1 MFASVEGG
9 GSEETKVCACVF
21 VCMRWR
27 RDSKASSSCLW
38 AFNCWA
44 ARWRDTYRYTTHQT
58 RRLSSKGQYWKYK
71 ISKLSTHSKTW
82 QLRFSLSSV
91 ETPHKPI
98 KRSLKTKTRQ
108 INVHFIC
115 SLFHIRRFK
124 LWFIRLS
131 GEYTFF
137 FANQSHTLSSLLNSA
152 KTILRKCIFMQE
164 GATEAVRISFAV
176 NMMCLSRS
184 GIEQITCCNN
194 WMSCSWYVAWHDN
207 SLRLSYCIWLKPVQK
222 TYLFLFQVLLRGAST
237 AQKMRRRHKRGGI
250 LKSITACT
258 VTIHYQACMSKQ
270 QLKMKQWS
278 LFSKGQWM
286 TCWNRNTAF

>member
-71 ISKLSTHSKTW
+71 ITGSKLSTHSKTW

-98 KRSLKTKTRQ
+98 KRSLKTRQ

-115 SLFHIRRFK
+115 SLFHNRCFK

-176 NMMCLSRS
+176 NMMRLSRS

-222 TYLFLFQVLLRGAST
+222 AYLFLFQVLLRGAST
-237 AQKMRRRHKRGGI
+237 AQKMRRRHKRGCI
-250 LKSITACT
+250 LKSITALGFSNRVETLFISRLYC
-258 VTIHYQACMSKQ
+258 HH
-270 QLKMKQWS
+270 S
-278 LFSKGQWM
+278 LPSPHD
-286 TCWNRNTAF
+286 

>member
-1 MFASVEGG
+1 MCTLSA
-9 GSEETKVCACVF
+9 VC
-21 VCMRWR
+21 
-27 RDSKASSSCLW
+27 SII
-38 AFNCWA
+38 
-44 ARWRDTYRYTTHQT
+44 
-58 RRLSSKGQYWKYK
+58 G
-71 ISKLSTHSKTW
+71 
-82 QLRFSLSSV
+82 
-91 ETPHKPI
+91 
-98 KRSLKTKTRQ
+98 
-108 INVHFIC
+108 
-115 SLFHIRRFK
+115 FK

-237 AQKMRRRHKRGGI
+237 AQKMRRRHKRGCI